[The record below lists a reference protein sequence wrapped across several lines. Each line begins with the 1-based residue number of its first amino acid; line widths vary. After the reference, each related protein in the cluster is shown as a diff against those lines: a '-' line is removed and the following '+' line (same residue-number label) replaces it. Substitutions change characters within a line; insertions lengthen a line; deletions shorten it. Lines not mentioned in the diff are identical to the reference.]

1 MLKDKWQ
8 GSTWSAQADASL
20 TRKNT
25 GTRRRRHQA
34 SPSRR
39 PMLHELC
46 CMRLWLCFICCV
58 LWMSVKDGRSW
69 QIFLMIYISFY
80 SWLFD
85 LWPECLKERNGKISI
100 FPCCLLLW
108 SGRIEECWFRAEVV
122 LHDWSCMMR
131 AKLLLGKNCPGR
143 WHTRVSTRSLTEYNS
158 NNVILIVLVHL
169 EPSDPFCNVHITEQ
183 FSRKQQGSDSRVKS
197 ITTPSPKNNF
207 TYTHYKHV

>member
-100 FPCCLLLW
+100 FSCCLLLW
-108 SGRIEECWFRAEVV
+108 SGRIEECWFRAKVV
-122 LHDWSCMMR
+122 LHDRSCMMR

-158 NNVILIVLVHL
+158 NNVI
-169 EPSDPFCNVHITEQ
+169 PS
-183 FSRKQQGSDSRVKS
+183 SR
-197 ITTPSPKNNF
+197 SPWTKWPILQCTYNRTIFQETAREWF
-207 TYTHYKHV
+207 TREIYYYSLSKK